1 MCYDF
6 VENEIAYNY
15 SGFLFLSNSFD
26 DYDIFHVYTKKY
38 PWLSRLELSMFFVSS
53 NI

>member
-1 MCYDF
+1 MCVIDF

-26 DYDIFHVYTKKY
+26 DYLSRLYKKY